1 MNTGGGEAADQMVRM
16 MLSGGEVAVRLT
28 GSAVKNLAAIS
39 IALVRNHKKLSGRV
53 GMTRMLRETRDL
65 RLFPMSEEQFSQFRQ
80 LARRQKIL
88 YAAVKDKDGHGKQV
102 DLILP
107 ASDVERANLV
117 FEKMLY
123 QDASSQAVALQEEK
137 GRPEHAPKK
146 ERRSGRDSRDTKPS
160 SDSRTTA
167 ERPSVEARLKEFR
180 EALNRRQSAPTRAKI
195 RMKQPEQTK

>member
-39 IALVRNHKKLSGRV
+39 IALAKSHKKLSGRV
-53 GMTRMLRETRDL
+53 GMSRMLRETRDL
-65 RLFPMSEEQFSQFRQ
+65 RLFPMSEEQYGQFRQ
-80 LARRQKIL
+80 LARQQKIL
-88 YAAVKDKDGHGKQV
+88 YAAVKDKDSHGKQV

-123 QDASSQAVALQEEK
+123 QDASSQAAELQKEER
-137 GRPEHAPKK
+137 RPEQAPKK
-146 ERRSGRDSRDTKPS
+146 ERRSGRDSHDTKHS

-167 ERPSVEARLKEFR
+167 ERPSVEARLKGFQ
-180 EALNRRQSAPTRAKI
+180 EALNRRQSAPARAKI
-195 RMKQPEQTK
+195 RTKQPERTK

>member
-1 MNTGGGEAADQMVRM
+1 MNTGSGEAADQMVRM
-16 MLSGGEVAVRLT
+16 MLSSGEVAVRLT

-39 IALVRNHKKLSGRV
+39 IALARNHKKLSGRV

-65 RLFPMSEEQFSQFRQ
+65 RLFPMSEEQYSQFRQ
-80 LARRQKIL
+80 LARQQKIL
-88 YAAVKDKDGHGKQV
+88 YATVKDKDSHGKQV

-123 QDASSQAVALQEEK
+123 QDASAQAVELQKEEA
-137 GRPEHAPKK
+137 RSEHASKK
-146 ERRSGRDSRDTKPS
+146 ERRSGRDSHDTRPS

-167 ERPSVEARLKEFR
+167 ERPSVEARLKGFR
-180 EALNRRQSAPTRAKI
+180 SDLNQRQSAPARAKI
-195 RMKQPEQTK
+195 RTKQPERTK